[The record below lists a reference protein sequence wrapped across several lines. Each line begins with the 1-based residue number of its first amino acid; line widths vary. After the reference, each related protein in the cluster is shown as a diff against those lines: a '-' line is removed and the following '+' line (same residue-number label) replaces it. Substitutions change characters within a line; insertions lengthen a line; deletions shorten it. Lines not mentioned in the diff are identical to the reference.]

1 MPHTSG
7 SVVPRRRRK
16 ALGVLAA
23 SLPLFLL
30 AGLLVAP
37 GVASAGLPILPDLVV
52 SISDSPDPV
61 APGGTVTF
69 TVLVANVGNAESIST
84 NAYFNVDGGSIV
96 SAESSQGDGCTW
108 EGRSVACDLGS
119 IAGSNV
125 TPDAPTPMLAF
136 NEATATIV
144 VTAPNEPGTLESS
157 ATADSFES
165 SQSDQ
170 NPSDN
175 EDSETTTVSGSEGG
189 GSDSGVIDPGETLS
203 TVTGTNAQPVNAQDP
218 FAIGLTNV
226 SDQSFDGFIEE
237 EPCDGSQEGPLCG
250 TPRVGGVAGNFVF
263 TPVGTE
269 RTRPRTGAPAVVI
282 AKLFYDKT
290 IVQGVNGFKIFY
302 QKNPSSPVLQLPR
315 CRTILR
321 SQCFVTKKRASGD
334 QIVRVKLS
342 SDPRVTRG

>member
-1 MPHTSG
+1 MVRPSRSSAPRG
-7 SVVPRRRRK
+7 RRVV
-16 ALGVLAA
+16 ALVAA
-23 SLPLFLL
+23 VLPLALL
-30 AGLLVAP
+30 AGLLVLP
-37 GVASAGLPILPDLVV
+37 GAANAGVPFGPDLVV
-52 SISDSPDPV
+52 TISDSPDPV

-69 TVLVANVGNAESIST
+69 TVLVANIGNADSGST

-96 SAESSQGDGCTW
+96 SAESSQGSGCSV
-108 EGRSVACDLGS
+108 EGRSVSCNLGS
-119 IAGSNV
+119 IPGSN
-125 TPDAPTPMLAF
+125 TSGSADAPAPLLAF
-136 NEATATIV
+136 NEASVTIEV
-144 VTAPNEPGTLESS
+144 AAPNETGTLQSS
-157 ATADSFES
+157 ATADSG
-165 SQSDQ
+165 DQ
-170 NPSDN
+170 IDLNPGDN
-175 EDSETTTVSGSEGG
+175 GDSETTTVSGGEGG

-269 RTRPRTGAPAVVI
+269 RTRTGAPAVVI

-321 SQCFVTKKRASGD
+321 SQCFVTKRRASGD